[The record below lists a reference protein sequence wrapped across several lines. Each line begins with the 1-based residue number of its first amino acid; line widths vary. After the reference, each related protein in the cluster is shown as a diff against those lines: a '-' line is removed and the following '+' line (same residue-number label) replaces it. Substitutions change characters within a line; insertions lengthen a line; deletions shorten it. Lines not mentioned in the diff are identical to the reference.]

1 VRRENGVQ
9 EDGNIYRRTSIFGFS
24 TSSIKAS
31 ESSTQAKALI
41 DIGNTNSAHT
51 LKKKEKKKKHQKGI
65 ERKGRKLYLNSVGRT
80 SIEGSAFTQRSDT
93 DSIRTHII

>member
-1 VRRENGVQ
+1 VIFHSREKKKRVRRENGVQ

-31 ESSTQAKALI
+31 ESSTQAKTLI

-51 LKKKEKKKKHQKGI
+51 LKKKKRKKSIKKGLK
-65 ERKGRKLYLNSVGRT
+65 ER
-80 SIEGSAFTQRSDT
+80 EGSCT
-93 DSIRTHII
+93 